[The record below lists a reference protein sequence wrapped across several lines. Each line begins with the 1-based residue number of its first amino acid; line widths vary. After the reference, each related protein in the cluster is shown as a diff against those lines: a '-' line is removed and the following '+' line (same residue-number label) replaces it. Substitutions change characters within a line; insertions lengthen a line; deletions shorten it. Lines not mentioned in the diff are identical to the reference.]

1 MFPRIN
7 NINNNIGLRIVR
19 VGWSRKYKQHQTKNK
34 TNQLFISWVRSDP
47 NPLRGDRAGLTKESI
62 NDLSDCLIQF
72 CL

>member
-1 MFPRIN
+1 MFHRIN
-7 NINNNIGLRIVR
+7 NINNKVELRIVR
-19 VGWSRKYKQHQTKNK
+19 VGWSRKYKQRQTKNK

-47 NPLRGDRAGLTKESI
+47 NPMREDRGGLTKKST